1 MSEWIDVND
10 RLPEHQEDVLV
21 YAIGKADCFIGDD
34 AIAITCISNHK
45 IFPSAPDHWDWA
57 SPWQYFSSNYEI
69 THWRPLP
76 DPPIRYG
83 SWVGIDDY
91 PHDSFE
97 CDQCGTVVEEWFEYL
112 PKYCPECGAKMRN
125 NETRI

>member
-1 MSEWIDVND
+1 MSEWIDVNE

-21 YAIGKADCFIGDD
+21 YAIGKADCFRGDD
-34 AIAITCISNHK
+34 VIAITCISNHK

-76 DPPIRYG
+76 DPPVRYG
-83 SWVGIDDY
+83 HWVPIDDY
-91 PHDSFE
+91 PNEEWE
-97 CDQCGTVVEEWFEYL
+97 CDCCGHIESFYDGDQ
-112 PKYCPECGAKMRN
+112 PKFCAECGVKMIN
-125 NETRI
+125 